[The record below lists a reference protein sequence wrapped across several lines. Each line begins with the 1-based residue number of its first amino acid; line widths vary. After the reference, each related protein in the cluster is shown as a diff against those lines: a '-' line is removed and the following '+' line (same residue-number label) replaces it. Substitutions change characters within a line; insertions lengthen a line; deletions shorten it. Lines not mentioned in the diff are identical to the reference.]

1 MSKTILVTGAT
12 GNIASLVIPDLIKNG
27 MNVRA
32 MLRDVSKG
40 EALKEQGAEVV
51 EGDFDDKQKL
61 GNNLEGADSVL
72 AITPP
77 NPNATSQGSNILN
90 AAKEAGV
97 SFYLRI
103 SALGAAADAP
113 TDNGRLHIQSDEELM
128 NSGIAYT
135 ILRPHFFMQNMF
147 ASVDSI
153 KNEGKF
159 YMGMGEGK
167 LGMIDVRDIADCC
180 VSILTNGDHKNK
192 IYTPTGP
199 ESIPFSKAAEIIGST
214 IGKEVNYVPVPLEA
228 VRKAILDMGWGEWGA
243 QIMVDYSNAYASGW
257 GDFTTNDVEAIT
269 GKMARSFRQFVD
281 DVFSPALVS

>member
-103 SALGAAADAP
+103 LALQLTHLP
-113 TDNGRLHIQSDEELM
+113 TM
-128 NSGIAYT
+128 
-135 ILRPHFFMQNMF
+135 
-147 ASVDSI
+147 
-153 KNEGKF
+153 
-159 YMGMGEGK
+159 
-167 LGMIDVRDIADCC
+167 ADC
-180 VSILTNGDHKNK
+180 
-192 IYTPTGP
+192 IY
-199 ESIPFSKAAEIIGST
+199 KAMR
-214 IGKEVNYVPVPLEA
+214 NL
-228 VRKAILDMGWGEWGA
+228 
-243 QIMVDYSNAYASGW
+243 
-257 GDFTTNDVEAIT
+257 
-269 GKMARSFRQFVD
+269 
-281 DVFSPALVS
+281 